1 MGSRVDIYLE
11 PHMPKSLD
19 SSITKF
25 APHLFPSTA
34 SHSPALSSCPQKN
47 QQPIVTSLSGC
58 TTPSSRESTSYRP
71 NKQGQALN
79 MYAHRIFH
87 DGGQPLPICTWLLL
101 PTNTPRLLRQDNLLL
116 HSWAF
121 KNDRVN
127 KGQSKTMRRGRES
140 AHTSAHTILYFNQ
153 LWMT

>member
-19 SSITKF
+19 SITKF

-87 DGGQPLPICTWLLL
+87 DGGQSLPIYVLGYCCQQT
-101 PTNTPRLLRQDNLLL
+101 LR
-116 HSWAF
+116 AF
-121 KNDRVN
+121 CARTTCSYIRGPSRMTASTKANQKPCAGVAN
-127 KGQSKTMRRGRES
+127 RRIQ
-140 AHTSAHTILYFNQ
+140 AHTQFYTSTNCG
-153 LWMT
+153 